1 MKNYPPNFL
10 VQKIVEIF
18 VKTCTLSML
27 FRVFHSHQQKMLGSL
42 YSFAVGVSEK
52 ANYGLKNNL
61 SNFNPLHG
69 INQAT
74 WYGASEVLKADETII
89 MFLSSSLSL

>member
-1 MKNYPPNFL
+1 
-10 VQKIVEIF
+10 
-18 VKTCTLSML
+18 
-27 FRVFHSHQQKMLGSL
+27 MLGSL

-89 MFLSSSLSL
+89 MFLSSSLSLWYRKEASMNPVLVVIGSRCYYQYSL